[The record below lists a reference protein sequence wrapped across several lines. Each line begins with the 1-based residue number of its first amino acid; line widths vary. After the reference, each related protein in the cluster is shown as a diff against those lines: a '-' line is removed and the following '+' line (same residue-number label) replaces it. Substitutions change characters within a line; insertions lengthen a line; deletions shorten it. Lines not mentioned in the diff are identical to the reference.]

1 MKITEICESTTSG
14 SVATVAAPM
23 NGGPLKRSAV
33 GKGVYGK
40 EPAGSMFKGKKPG
53 KPFANSKLN
62 EEGGFPGEKVTVI
75 YVDGKSL
82 GVKYAKPEE
91 ADKALN
97 FLRKKYPNK
106 KIVHKQEVN
115 EAGMPAA
122 VIKHKQ
128 KLTGM
133 NDAELAERLKDKS
146 DDELKKMAE
155 RHGYGKMS
163 PHYVNRVKKGKEI
176 KENELRETDLIIGPG
191 QGHRLKSG
199 FISRAEDRRDHEVE
213 MARSDLHQAHKN
225 SSKIHKLIKNVSEDD
240 GLEGWV
246 QAKITKAAD
255 YLNSVCQYLEGKQ
268 LREMTGGVIAG
279 GGVGE
284 AADPIEKRITVK
296 KWGGNDDHSW
306 AVLVDGKPAV
316 TGLSKREV
324 PYHKSLVMKRLKE
337 KPQLTGTNLEEGK
350 QETYNLRDL
359 GNDLNNYV
367 GSDSESVLVTK
378 ILNILRNNYTDSR
391 GANLPNREISGSELM
406 SLYGISARQQGAFI
420 NFIDKVYGGPKKDEE
435 DSYNSFR
442 FDEEAD
448 LLDEGMDV
456 KKLAAMAAAAGFA
469 LVPNNVGDGTNR
481 GSSADRA
488 YDTYLSQTP
497 SHLVPR
503 YTTPIKGK

>member
-40 EPAGSMFKGKKPG
+40 EPTGSLFTGKKTS

-75 YVDGKSL
+75 YVDGQP
-82 GVKYAKPEE
+82 GVKYANPEE
-91 ADKALN
+91 ADKALKL
-97 FLRKKYPNK
+97 LRKKYPNK
-106 KIVHKQEVN
+106 KIEHKQEVK

-268 LREMTGGVIAG
+268 LQEMTGGVIAG

-284 AADPIEKRITVK
+284 
-296 KWGGNDDHSW
+296 
-306 AVLVDGKPAV
+306 
-316 TGLSKREV
+316 GLS
-324 PYHKSLVMKRLKE
+324 
-337 KPQLTGTNLEEGK
+337 EGK
-350 QETYNLRDL
+350 QDTYNLRDL

-391 GANLPNREISGSELM
+391 GANLPNREIAGSELM
-406 SLYGISARQQGAFI
+406 SLYGISERNRGAFI

-448 LLDEGMDV
+448 LLDEGMGL
-456 KKLAAMAAAAGFA
+456 KQLAAAAAAIGYM
-469 LVPNNVGDGTNR
+469 LVPNNVGDGTSSR
-481 GSSADRA
+481 SSADRA